1 MNRIELNKIRK
12 EALEKIKAILGD
24 LDDLELEDICCGT
37 ELPVIQQSCDL
48 CDTFTLDMIS
58 RDVDASLIFKG
69 SSTSESKYFEE
80 VMVSTDALLD
90 IVDFL
95 EEDIHRIALNK
106 LKNGEKNEPEEKK
119 KKPIN
124 GRYAYLDNYPL
135 DMRKKEMY
143 DCLCSALTNYENP
156 KDGNRTPEEAAS
168 DLYEIGVAIQNHWDE
183 LLSPTE

>member
-1 MNRIELNKIRK
+1 MMNRIELNKIRK
-12 EALEKIKAILGD
+12 EALEKIKGILGD
-24 LDDLELEDICCGT
+24 LDDLELKDICCGT

-106 LKNGEKNEPEEKK
+106 LKNGGKNEPKK
-119 KKPIN
+119 KKPFID
-124 GRYAYLDNYPL
+124 RYAYLDKLPL
-135 DMRKKEMY
+135 DMRKKEIY
-143 DCLCSALTNYENP
+143 DRLCSELTNYECPN
-156 KDGNRTPEEAAS
+156 DCCTQAEAAR
-168 DLYEIGVAIQNHWDE
+168 DLYEIGVVIQNHWDE
-183 LLSPTE
+183 LLSPIE